1 MIQPQ
6 EGESWDVSRDA
17 RPPCLLHNPS
27 SYASSPIFY
36 TSQRLQL
43 HTKAK
48 LMPQHE
54 MAILVADGDNIEIFF
69 FPVYG
74 IYEEEEMFEC

>member
-1 MIQPQ
+1 
-6 EGESWDVSRDA
+6 
-17 RPPCLLHNPS
+17 
-27 SYASSPIFY
+27 
-36 TSQRLQL
+36 
-43 HTKAK
+43 
-48 LMPQHE
+48 MPQHE